1 MQSLATDILAS
12 LPDPV
17 FLVDAGRVVTRINP
31 AARAVL
37 GDHALGSNLSRSL
50 RHPDAL
56 RAVDSVLADGG
67 QHEVEVL
74 LPVPIARAFD
84 LRALAAPDGRPGA
97 LVIMRDV
104 TALRQNERMRADF
117 VSNVS
122 HELRSPLATLIGFI
136 ETLRGPAA
144 NDPEARTR
152 FLEIMD
158 GEAARMSRLVDDLLS
173 LARVEAREHI
183 QPETVLDLTPL
194 LKGVTEMLAVRSGVP
209 IALDIADAL
218 SPVLGDKD
226 ELTQVFENLLDNAIK
241 YGGSGVRLKAA
252 STARIPDIGLPGA
265 RIDVID
271 NGPGI
276 DAADLPRLT
285 ERFYRASK
293 ARSRALGG
301 TGLGLAIVKHIVN
314 RHRGRLAVSNAAGQG
329 GCFTVYLPASGRRS
343 VSS

>member
-1 MQSLATDILAS
+1 MNNLATDILDS

-17 FLVDAGRVVTRINP
+17 LLLDAGRVVTRINP

-37 GDHALGSNLSRSL
+37 GDPALGRDLSHSL

-56 RAVDSVLADGG
+56 RAVDAVLAEGG
-67 QHEVEVL
+67 QHGVEVS

-84 LRALAAPDGRPGA
+84 LQALAAPGGQGGV

-158 GEAARMSRLVDDLLS
+158 AEAARMSRLVDDLLS

-183 QPETVLDLTPL
+183 QPETALELPPL
-194 LKGVTEMLAVRSGVP
+194 LKSVAEMLALRSDVP
-209 IALDIADAL
+209 VALDIADGL
-218 SPVLGDKD
+218 PPVLGERD

-241 YGGSGVRLKAA
+241 YGGDDVRLEAA
-252 STARIPDIGLPGA
+252 PVARIPDIGLPGA
-265 RIDVID
+265 CIAVTDA
-271 NGPGI
+271 GPGI
-276 DAADLPRLT
+276 DEADLPRLT
-285 ERFYRASK
+285 ERFYRADK
-293 ARSRALGG
+293 ARSRQLGG

-314 RHRGRLAVSNAAGQG
+314 RHRGRLAASSRAGQG
-329 GCFTVYLPASGRRS
+329 SRFTVYLPAAEGLHIP
-343 VSS
+343 

>member
-1 MQSLATDILAS
+1 MNNLATDILDS

-17 FLVDAGRVVTRINP
+17 LLLDAGRTVTRINP

-37 GDHALGSNLSRSL
+37 GDRALDRDLSHSL

-56 RAVDSVLADGG
+56 RAVDAVLADGG
-67 QHEVEVL
+67 QHGVEVS

-84 LRALAAPDGRPGA
+84 LQAVAAPGGLGGA
-97 LVIMRDV
+97 LIIMRDV
-104 TALRQNERMRADF
+104 TAITQNERMRADF

-122 HELRSPLATLIGFI
+122 HELRSPLASLIGFI

-144 NDPEARTR
+144 NDPDARNR

-183 QPETVLDLTPL
+183 QPETALELAPL
-194 LKGVTEMLAVRSGVP
+194 LKGVAEALAARSDRPV
-209 IALDIADAL
+209 ALDIADGL
-218 SPVLGDKD
+218 PPVLGDPD

-241 YGGSGVRLKAA
+241 YGGEDVRLEAA
-252 STARIPDIGLPGA
+252 AVARIPDIGLPGA
-265 RIDVID
+265 CIAVTDA
-271 NGPGI
+271 GSGI
-276 DAADLPRLT
+276 DEADLPRLT
-285 ERFYRASK
+285 ERFYRTDK
-293 ARSRALGG
+293 ARSRSLGG

-314 RHRGRLAVSNAAGQG
+314 RHRGRLVTSSTLGRGSRFN
-329 GCFTVYLPASGRRS
+329 VYLPAADSPPAA
-343 VSS
+343 

>member
-1 MQSLATDILAS
+1 MNNLATDILDS

-17 FLVDAGRVVTRINP
+17 LLLDAGRVVTRINP

-37 GDHALGSNLSRSL
+37 GDPALGRDLSHSL

-56 RAVDSVLADGG
+56 RAVDAVLTEGG
-67 QHEVEVL
+67 QHGVEVS

-84 LRALAAPDGRPGA
+84 LQALAAPGGQGGV

-122 HELRSPLATLIGFI
+122 HELRSLRRTLIGFI

-158 GEAARMSRLVDDLLS
+158 AEAARMSRLVDDLLS

-183 QPETVLDLTPL
+183 QPETELDLAPL
-194 LKGVTEMLAVRSGVP
+194 LKGVAETLAARSDRPV
-209 IALDIADAL
+209 ALDIADGL
-218 SPVLGDKD
+218 PPVLARPGRTHAGFREPAGQCDKVWRR
-226 ELTQVFENLLDNAIK
+226 QRAAGS
-241 YGGSGVRLKAA
+241 GGSRAHSRYRPSRRLH
-252 STARIPDIGLPGA
+252 RGDRRRP
-265 RIDVID
+265 
-271 NGPGI
+271 
-276 DAADLPRLT
+276 
-285 ERFYRASK
+285 
-293 ARSRALGG
+293 
-301 TGLGLAIVKHIVN
+301 
-314 RHRGRLAVSNAAGQG
+314 RHRRGRPAPPDRAFLPHRQGPLPEPRRHRARPRYRETHRQPPPAGW
-329 GCFTVYLPASGRRS
+329 
-343 VSS
+343 

>member
-1 MQSLATDILAS
+1 MNNLATDILDA

-17 FLVDAGRVVTRINP
+17 LLLDARRVVTRINP

-37 GDHALGSNLSRSL
+37 GEVALGRDLSHSL

-56 RAVDSVLADGG
+56 RAVDAALMDGG
-67 QHEVEVL
+67 PHGVEVG

-84 LRALAAPDGRPGA
+84 LQAQAAPGAQGGA

-104 TALRQNERMRADF
+104 TAVRQNERMRADF

-122 HELRSPLATLIGFI
+122 HELRSPLATLIGSI

-144 NDPEARTR
+144 NDTEAQMR

-158 GEAARMSRLVDDLLS
+158 AEAARMSRLVDDLLS

-183 QPETVLDLTPL
+183 RPDTALDLAPL
-194 LKGVTEMLAVRSGVP
+194 LEEVARMLGVRSEVP
-209 IALDIADAL
+209 VALDLADEL
-218 SPVLGDKD
+218 PPVFGDRD

-241 YGGSGVRLKAA
+241 YGGDGVRLEARGV
-252 STARIPDIGLPGA
+252 ARIPDIGLPGA
-265 RIDVID
+265 QIAVID
-271 NGPGI
+271 TGPGI
-276 DAADLPRLT
+276 DEADLPRLT
-285 ERFYRASK
+285 ERFYRADK
-293 ARSRALGG
+293 ARSRRLGG

-314 RHRGRLAVSNAAGQG
+314 RHRGRLAASSRV
-329 GCFTVYLPASGRRS
+329 GCGSCFKVYLPAAERS
-343 VSS
+343 PAS

>member
-1 MQSLATDILAS
+1 MNNLATDILDS

-17 FLVDAGRVVTRINP
+17 LLLDAGRVVTRINP

-37 GDHALGSNLSRSL
+37 GDPALGRDLSHSL

-56 RAVDSVLADGG
+56 RAVDAVLTDGG
-67 QHEVEVL
+67 QHDVEVS

-84 LRALAAPDGRPGA
+84 CQALAAPGGQGGA

-144 NDPEARTR
+144 NDPEARVR

-158 GEAARMSRLVDDLLS
+158 AEAARMSRLVDDLLS
-173 LARVEAREHI
+173 LARVESREHI
-183 QPETVLDLTPL
+183 QPETALELAPL
-194 LKGVTEMLAVRSGVP
+194 LEGVAEMLALRSDVP
-209 IALDIADAL
+209 VALDIADDL
-218 SPVLGDKD
+218 PPVLGERD

-241 YGGSGVRLKAA
+241 YGREDVRLEAA
-252 STARIPDIGLPGA
+252 AVARIPDIGLPGA
-265 RIDVID
+265 SIAVTDA
-271 NGPGI
+271 GPGI
-276 DAADLPRLT
+276 DDADLPRLT
-285 ERFYRASK
+285 ERFYRADK
-293 ARSRALGG
+293 ARSRKLGG

-314 RHRGRLAVSNAAGQG
+314 RHRGRMAATSTVGRG
-329 GCFTVYLPASGRRS
+329 SCFTVYLPSAEGANAP
-343 VSS
+343 

>member
-1 MQSLATDILAS
+1 MMSLATDILDS

-17 FLVDAGRVVTRINP
+17 LLVDAGRVVRRINP

-37 GDHALGSNLSRSL
+37 GDRALGSNLSHSL

-56 RAVDSVLADGG
+56 GAVDAVLAEGG
-67 QHEVEVL
+67 EHGVEL
-74 LPVPIARAFD
+74 RLPAPIARAFD
-84 LRALAAPDGRPGA
+84 LRALSAADGRAGA
-97 LVIMRDV
+97 LVIMRDI
-104 TALRQNERMRADF
+104 TALRHNERMRADF

-144 NDPEARTR
+144 DDPEARMR

-183 QPETVLDLTPL
+183 QPETALELAPL
-194 LKGVTEMLAVRSGVP
+194 LAGVAEMLAVRSGVP
-209 IALDIADAL
+209 VALDIAEDLPAVLADA
-218 SPVLGDKD
+218 D

-241 YGGSGVRLKAA
+241 YGGSGVRLRAA
-252 STARIPDIGLPGA
+252 ATARIPDIGLPGA

-271 NGPGI
+271 SGPGI
-276 DAADLPRLT
+276 DTADLPRLT
-285 ERFYRASK
+285 ERFYRANK
-293 ARSRALGG
+293 ARSRSLGG

-314 RHRGRLAVSNAAGQG
+314 RHRGRLTAASKSGRG
-329 GCFTVYLPASGRRS
+329 SCFTVHLPASGGPS
-343 VSS
+343 VS

>member
-1 MQSLATDILAS
+1 MNNLATDILDS

-17 FLVDAGRVVTRINP
+17 LLLDAGRTVTRINP

-37 GDHALGSNLSRSL
+37 GDRALDRDLSHSL

-56 RAVDSVLADGG
+56 RAVDAVLADGG
-67 QHEVEVL
+67 QRGVEVS

-84 LRALAAPDGRPGA
+84 LQAVAAPGGLGGA
-97 LVIMRDV
+97 LIIMRDV
-104 TALRQNERMRADF
+104 TAITQNERMRADF

-122 HELRSPLATLIGFI
+122 HELRSPLASLIGFI

-144 NDPEARTR
+144 NDPEARKR

-183 QPETVLDLTPL
+183 QPETALELAPL
-194 LKGVTEMLAVRSGVP
+194 LKGVAEALAARSDRPV
-209 IALDIADAL
+209 ALDIADGL
-218 SPVLGDKD
+218 PPVLGDPD

-241 YGGSGVRLKAA
+241 YGGEDVRLEAA
-252 STARIPDIGLPGA
+252 AVARIPDIGLPGA
-265 RIDVID
+265 CIAVTDA
-271 NGPGI
+271 GPGI
-276 DAADLPRLT
+276 DRADLPRLT
-285 ERFYRASK
+285 ERFYRTDK
-293 ARSRALGG
+293 ARSRSLGG

-314 RHRGRLAVSNAAGQG
+314 RHRGRLVTSSTPGRGSRFN
-329 GCFTVYLPASGRRS
+329 VYLPAADSPPAA
-343 VSS
+343 

>member
-1 MQSLATDILAS
+1 MNNLATDILDS

-17 FLVDAGRVVTRINP
+17 LLLDAGRTVTRINP

-37 GDHALGSNLSRSL
+37 GDRALDRDLSHSL

-56 RAVDSVLADGG
+56 RAVDAVLADGG
-67 QHEVEVL
+67 QHGVEVS

-84 LRALAAPDGRPGA
+84 LQAVAAPGGLGGA
-97 LVIMRDV
+97 LIIMRDV
-104 TALRQNERMRADF
+104 TAITQNEQMRADF

-122 HELRSPLATLIGFI
+122 HELRSPLASLIGFI

-144 NDPEARTR
+144 NDPEARKR

-183 QPETVLDLTPL
+183 QPETALELAPL
-194 LKGVTEMLAVRSGVP
+194 LKGVAEALAARSDRPV
-209 IALDIADAL
+209 ALDIADGL
-218 SPVLGDKD
+218 PPVLGDPD

-241 YGGSGVRLKAA
+241 YGGEDVRLEAA
-252 STARIPDIGLPGA
+252 AVARIPDIGLPGA
-265 RIDVID
+265 CIAVTDA
-271 NGPGI
+271 GSGI
-276 DAADLPRLT
+276 DEADLPRLT
-285 ERFYRASK
+285 ERFYRTDK
-293 ARSRALGG
+293 ARSRSLGG

-314 RHRGRLAVSNAAGQG
+314 RHRGRLVASSTPGRGSRFN
-329 GCFTVYLPASGRRS
+329 VYLPAADSPPAA
-343 VSS
+343 

>member
-1 MQSLATDILAS
+1 MNNLATDILDS

-17 FLVDAGRVVTRINP
+17 LLLDAGRTVTRINP

-37 GDHALGSNLSRSL
+37 GDRALDRDLSHSL

-56 RAVDSVLADGG
+56 RAVDAVLADGG
-67 QHEVEVL
+67 QHGVEVS

-84 LRALAAPDGRPGA
+84 LQAVAAPGGLGGA
-97 LVIMRDV
+97 LIIMRDV
-104 TALRQNERMRADF
+104 TAITQNERMRADF

-122 HELRSPLATLIGFI
+122 HELRSPLASLIGFI

-144 NDPEARTR
+144 NDPEARKR

-183 QPETVLDLTPL
+183 QPETALELAPL
-194 LKGVTEMLAVRSGVP
+194 LKGVAEALAARSDRPV
-209 IALDIADAL
+209 ALDIADGL
-218 SPVLGDKD
+218 PPVLGDPD

-241 YGGSGVRLKAA
+241 YGGEDVRLEAA
-252 STARIPDIGLPGA
+252 AVARIPDIGLPGA
-265 RIDVID
+265 CIAVTDA
-271 NGPGI
+271 GSGI
-276 DAADLPRLT
+276 DEADLPRLT
-285 ERFYRASK
+285 ERFYRTDK
-293 ARSRALGG
+293 ARSRSLGG

-314 RHRGRLAVSNAAGQG
+314 RHRGRLVTSSIPGQG
-329 GCFTVYLPASGRRS
+329 SRFNVYLPAADSPPPA
-343 VSS
+343 

>member
-1 MQSLATDILAS
+1 MNNIATDIVDT

-17 FLVDAGRVVTRINP
+17 LLVDAERIVTRINP

-37 GDHALGSNLSRSL
+37 GDHALGRDLCLSL

-56 RAVDSVLADGG
+56 GAVDAVLAGEG
-67 QHEVEVL
+67 AARAEVA
-74 LPVPIARAFD
+74 LPVPMARNFD
-84 LRALAAPDGRPGA
+84 LQALAAPGGLAGA
-97 LVIMRDV
+97 LVILRDV
-104 TALRQNERMRADF
+104 TALWRSERMRADF

-144 NDPEARTR
+144 NDAEARRR

-183 QPETVLDLTPL
+183 QPETAVDLAPL
-194 LKGVTEMLAVRSGVP
+194 LGGVARALGARSGVTVG
-209 IALDIADAL
+209 LDLAADL
-218 SPVLGDKD
+218 PPVPADRD

-241 YGGSGVRLKAA
+241 YGGRGVRMEAA
-252 STARIPDIGLPGA
+252 AVSRIPGVGLPGVSVA
-265 RIDVID
+265 VID
-271 NGPGI
+271 AGPGI

-285 ERFYRASK
+285 ERFYRTDK
-293 ARSRALGG
+293 ARSRELGG

-314 RHRGRLAVSNAAGQG
+314 RHRGRLTQASRPGEG
-329 GCFTVYLPASGRRS
+329 SRFTVYLPATPAG
-343 VSS
+343 